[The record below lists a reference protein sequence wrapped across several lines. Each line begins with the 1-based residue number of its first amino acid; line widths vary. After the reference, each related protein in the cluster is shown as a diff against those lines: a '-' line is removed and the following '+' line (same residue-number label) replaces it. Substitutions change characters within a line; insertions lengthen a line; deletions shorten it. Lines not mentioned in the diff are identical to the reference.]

1 MDKSALLSALNSLD
15 TSWSGL
21 EFWLWVCTS
30 VVVAGVVIEVVVVI
44 WERRHDLR
52 EFRRGTIHTP
62 ERPPTYKYV
71 WELLGAALVAL
82 GVLGELV
89 VGISAEKVE
98 TEMRDKTTTLVSL
111 IDGQTEKLEKDA
123 ESLRKQAED
132 EKLKRV
138 KIEQLLHWRSIS
150 PEQARIIR
158 GSLSPISGDSFS
170 ILYNMGDAEGAQY
183 ADELLDTLKLCG
195 WPDNDGPGAFM
206 GGGVPLEGI
215 MVLVRG
221 RPEDHP
227 QALALL
233 RALES
238 AHTEAK
244 GAHGEGSGA
253 KIELFVDTKPRPK
266 INGEKQ

>member
-1 MDKSALLSALNSLD
+1 MDESAILSALKTLD
-15 TSWSGL
+15 TSWSAI

-30 VVVAGVVIEVVVVI
+30 VVVFGVVIEVVVVV

-52 EFRRGTIHTP
+52 EFQRGTIHSP
-62 ERPPTYKYV
+62 DKPPTSKYV

-82 GVLGELV
+82 GVLGELL
-89 VGISAEKVE
+89 VGVAASRVE
-98 TEMRDKTTTLVSL
+98 TEMRYKTATLVSV
-111 IDGQTEKLEKDA
+111 IDGQTKKLQE
-123 ESLRKQAED
+123 QAED

-138 KIEQLLHWRSIS
+138 KIEQLLEWRSVS

-158 GSLSPISGDSFS
+158 SSLSPLSDDSFS

-195 WPDNDGPGAFM
+195 WPNNDGPSAFM

-221 RPEDHP
+221 RPDDHP

-233 RALES
+233 RALQS
-238 AHTEAK
+238 AHIEAK
-244 GAHGEGSGA
+244 GTHGEGSGS
-253 KIELFVDTKPRPK
+253 KIELFVGTKPRRK
-266 INGEKQ
+266 INGKKQ